1 MTRNANSFDAFK
13 TDDGDDETRQ
23 PNNVKK
29 ALKKLREIDALNAKD
44 ASLLNPEEY
53 EKIQQKPYWTSF
65 LPATATDT
73 PANPHPTKEERK
85 RAKADR
91 KEKERVAQKKKSEE
105 EWERAK
111 ADRKEWEREQQE
123 RAKEKE
129 QNKPRPSPYAFIDA
143 EFRDEY
149 LKNDKNINK
158 THRMMSKKYHPDK
171 NPTLSN
177 AVQLQQYLNGVKDRY
192 EEDRYKVKEQ

>member
-1 MTRNANSFDAFK
+1 MTRTANSFAAFK

-44 ASLLNPEEY
+44 ASLLNPEEW

-73 PANPHPTKEERK
+73 PANLHPTKEERK
-85 RAKADR
+85 
-91 KEKERVAQKKKSEE
+91 
-105 EWERAK
+105 RAK

-177 AVQLQQYLNGVKDRY
+177 AVQLQQYLNGVKDMY
-192 EEDRYKVKEQ
+192 EEDRVQGKRAID